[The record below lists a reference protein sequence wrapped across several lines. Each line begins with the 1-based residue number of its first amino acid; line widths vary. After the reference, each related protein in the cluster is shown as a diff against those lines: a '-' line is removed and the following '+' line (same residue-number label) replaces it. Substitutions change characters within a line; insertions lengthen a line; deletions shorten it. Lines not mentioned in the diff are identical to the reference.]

1 IIEIQS
7 IILIPN
13 ESPMQTLFP
22 GIRFKCIEFILY
34 LNVDVF
40 ILSMTLTALSLN
52 NPNGAV
58 LHHNDVIGIEQPL
71 VLKSVYIDNREVLLP
86 GITVFV
92 YPLNI
97 LPTLAI

>member
-1 IIEIQS
+1 MFIRHILGEHGIIEIQS

-40 ILSMTLTALSLN
+40 ILSMTFTALSLN
-52 NPNGAV
+52 NPTV
-58 LHHNDVIGIEQPL
+58 PSFI
-71 VLKSVYIDNREVLLP
+71 
-86 GITVFV
+86 ITM
-92 YPLNI
+92 
-97 LPTLAI
+97 